1 MDMLLVFI
9 IESNAALVCPATD
22 GESKV
27 KDRKQ
32 QYFAVLLN
40 GLGDD
45 TSAATKTWKRWCEY
59 WNDSVQGR
67 RLGSSH

>member
-9 IESNAALVCPATD
+9 IESNAALVCPATG

-27 KDRKQ
+27 KDRK